1 MNATTAAASYCRR
14 MGFHIESQRRAELKL
29 DTLAA
34 RYALRGDERNLRR
47 AVARLHAIRRHL
59 YN

>member
-1 MNATTAAASYCRR
+1 MNISTAAITYCRR
-14 MGFHIESQRRAELKL
+14 MGFHIEAQRRAERKF
-29 DTLAA
+29 DSLAA

-47 AVARLHAIRRHL
+47 AVARLQAIRRHL

>member
-1 MNATTAAASYCRR
+1 MNPTTAATAYCRR
-14 MGFHIESQRRAELKL
+14 MAFHIESQRRAERKF
-29 DTLAA
+29 DSLAA

-47 AVARLHAIRRHL
+47 AVARLYAIRRNL

>member
-1 MNATTAAASYCRR
+1 MNMNTAATAYCKR
-14 MGFHIESQRRAELKL
+14 MAFHFESQRRAERKL
-29 DTLAA
+29 DALAA

>member
-1 MNATTAAASYCRR
+1 MNITTATITYCRR
-14 MGFHIESQRRAELKL
+14 MGFHIESQRRAERKL
-29 DTLAA
+29 DFLAA

-47 AVARLHAIRRHL
+47 AVARLQSIRRHL

>member
-1 MNATTAAASYCRR
+1 MNITIAAINYCRR
-14 MGFHIESQRRAELKL
+14 MGFHIESQRRAERKL
-29 DTLAA
+29 DSLAA

-47 AVARLHAIRRHL
+47 AVARLQAIRRHL

>member
-1 MNATTAAASYCRR
+1 MNATTAAITYCRR
-14 MGFHIESQRRAELKL
+14 MAFHFDSQRRAERKL
-29 DTLAA
+29 DSLAA

-47 AVARLHAIRRHL
+47 AVARLQAIRRHL

>member
-1 MNATTAAASYCRR
+1 MNTTTAAITFCKR
-14 MGFHIESQRRAELKL
+14 MALHFECQRRAERKL
-29 DTLAA
+29 DMLAA

-47 AVARLHAIRRHL
+47 AVARLQAIRRHL

>member
-1 MNATTAAASYCRR
+1 MNISIAAISYCRR
-14 MGFHIESQRRAELKL
+14 MAFHIESQRRAERKL
-29 DTLAA
+29 DSLAA

-47 AVARLHAIRRHL
+47 AVVRLQTIRRHL

>member
-1 MNATTAAASYCRR
+1 MNATTAAMTYCKR
-14 MGFHIESQRRAELKL
+14 MAFHIESQRRAERKF

-34 RYALRGDERNLRR
+34 RYAIRGDERNLRR

>member
-1 MNATTAAASYCRR
+1 MNTITAADPYCRR
-14 MGFHIESQRRAELKL
+14 MALHFESQRRAERKL

>member
-1 MNATTAAASYCRR
+1 MNTTTAALSYCRR
-14 MGFHIESQRRAELKL
+14 IGFHLESQRRAERKL
-29 DTLAA
+29 DCLAA

-47 AVARLHAIRRHL
+47 AVARLQAIRRHL

>member
-1 MNATTAAASYCRR
+1 MNATTAAVSYCRR
-14 MGFHIESQRRAELKL
+14 MGFHIECQRRAERKL
-29 DTLAA
+29 DLLAA

-47 AVARLHAIRRHL
+47 AITRLQAIRRHL

>member
-1 MNATTAAASYCRR
+1 MNMNTAATAYCKR
-14 MGFHIESQRRAELKL
+14 MAFHIESQRRAERKL
-29 DTLAA
+29 DSLAA